1 MKRSYSIAFNPPAPV
16 LRVVARAPRGADARP
31 LEGKVDTGSDI
42 CALPQHVID
51 ELDPSP
57 VRIVRAAGF
66 AGTPMEM
73 VVFRIDLEVE
83 GTWFERIEALATRRP
98 YAIVGRNVL
107 KSLIVTLHGPRSEIE
122 LRSARGVARSSRR
135 R

>member
-1 MKRSYSIAFNPPAPV
+1 MKRSYSVAFDPPAPV
-16 LRVVARAPRGADARP
+16 LRVVARAPLGADSRR
-31 LEGKVDTGSDI
+31 LEGKIDTGSDI
-42 CALPQHVID
+42 CALPEHVMED
-51 ELDPSP
+51 LDPSP
-57 VRIVRAAGF
+57 VRLVRAAGF
-66 AGTPMEM
+66 SGTPIEM

-107 KSLIVTLHGPRSEIE
+107 KHLVVTLHGPRAELE
-122 LRSARGVARSSRR
+122 LRTARAGRGSRHR